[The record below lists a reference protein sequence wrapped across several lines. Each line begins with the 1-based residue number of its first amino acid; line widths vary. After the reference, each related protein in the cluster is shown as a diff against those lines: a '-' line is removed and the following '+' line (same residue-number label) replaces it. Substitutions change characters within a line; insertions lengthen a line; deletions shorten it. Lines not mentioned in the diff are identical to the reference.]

1 MDIHETKRQ
10 ISREY
15 IGQGGI
21 HGVGLSDDMQAIYIY
36 TANVNAP
43 VLKQIRERAQ
53 PFEVIIKGPEEQPY
67 FTLM

>member
-1 MDIHETKRQ
+1 M
-10 ISREY
+10 
-15 IGQGGI
+15 
-21 HGVGLSDDMQAIYIY
+21 GLSDDMQAIYIY

-67 FTLM
+67 FNLM